1 MAIWRNWYTQET
13 QNLPVLQPYGFE
25 SHYRYF
31 LKLWINS
38 VISKTLELGWAIVA
52 VYYFFNGIIETGILC
67 LILSSTISI
76 QRNLTPKK

>member
-1 MAIWRNWYTQET
+1 
-13 QNLPVLQPYGFE
+13 
-25 SHYRYF
+25 
-31 LKLWINS
+31 

-67 LILSSTISI
+67 LILSSIISI

>member
-1 MAIWRNWYTQET
+1 MAELVYAGDSKS
-13 QNLPVLQPYGFE
+13 PGFTTLWVRVPL
-25 SHYRYF
+25 SLLF

-38 VISKTLELGWAIVA
+38 VISKTLEFGWAITA

-67 LILSSTISI
+67 LILSSIISI